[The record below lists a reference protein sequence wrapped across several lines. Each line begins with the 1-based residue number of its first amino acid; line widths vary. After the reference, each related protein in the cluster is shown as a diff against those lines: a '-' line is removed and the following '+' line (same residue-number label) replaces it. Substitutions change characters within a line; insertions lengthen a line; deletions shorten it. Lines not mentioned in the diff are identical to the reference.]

1 MVLAGM
7 IIRPVLKGMHECI
20 KTGLVSQAC
29 VLVMVRFALCLEPVK
44 ITLD

>member
-1 MVLAGM
+1 MVPAGM
-7 IIRPVLKGMHECI
+7 TSLTVLKGMHERI

-29 VLVMVRFALCLEPVK
+29 VLVMVRFASCLEPVK